1 MVYVRTLLLKRGQ
14 TLSNKLQVWANTL
27 LYYYKLYMTNLYEIL
42 AILIYRLQMTTKLS
56 NLIPRPISSSV
67 VIVLVVVLQ
76 AP

>member
-1 MVYVRTLLLKRGQ
+1 MP
-14 TLSNKLQVWANTL
+14 SNKLQVWANTL
-27 LYYYKLYMTNLYEIL
+27 LYYKLYMTNLYEIL
-42 AILIYRLQMTTKLS
+42 AILICRLQMTTKPP